1 MEEYWQT
8 VVKNAIR
15 SFDIEFNKES
25 LDQRNE
31 EVSFALLQYVMHF
44 KLMYVYLYC
53 SWHLR
58 LKGGL
63 LKQNTSKNTETIYTA
78 WEITL

>member
-53 SWHLR
+53 S
-58 LKGGL
+58 
-63 LKQNTSKNTETIYTA
+63 
-78 WEITL
+78 